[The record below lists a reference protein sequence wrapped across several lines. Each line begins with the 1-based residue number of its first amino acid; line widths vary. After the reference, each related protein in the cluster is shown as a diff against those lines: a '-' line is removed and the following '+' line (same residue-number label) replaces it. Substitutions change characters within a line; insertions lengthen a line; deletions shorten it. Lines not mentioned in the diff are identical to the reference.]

1 MKAIFTKK
9 FRENDFTEFFFIF
22 TGTWCKSALN
32 GGSDGGT
39 MRFKPE
45 CDHGGNAG
53 KIFFA
58 KKNKNEIV
66 LLNLKYFQKFQ
77 VLELLEIFWNQSRK
91 NIQTL
96 PMLICIFWPELLL

>member
-1 MKAIFTKK
+1 MIS
-9 FRENDFTEFFFIF
+9 RNFFFIF

-53 KIFFA
+53 KNIFVQ
-58 KKNKNEIV
+58 KK
-66 LLNLKYFQKFQ
+66 LKLYF
-77 VLELLEIFWNQSRK
+77 
-91 NIQTL
+91 
-96 PMLICIFWPELLL
+96 

>member
-1 MKAIFTKK
+1 MIS
-9 FRENDFTEFFFIF
+9 RNFFFIF

-53 KIFFA
+53 NFFFFFA
-58 KKNKNEIV
+58 KKK
-66 LLNLKYFQKFQ
+66 LKMY
-77 VLELLEIFWNQSRK
+77 
-91 NIQTL
+91 
-96 PMLICIFWPELLL
+96 